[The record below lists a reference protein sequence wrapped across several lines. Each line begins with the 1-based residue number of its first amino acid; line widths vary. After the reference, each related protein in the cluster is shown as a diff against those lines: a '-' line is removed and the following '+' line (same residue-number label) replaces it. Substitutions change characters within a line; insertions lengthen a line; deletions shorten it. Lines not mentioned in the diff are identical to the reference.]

1 MILEEFKKFEGG
13 NNLSKSKQM
22 KSMYMLLEFKNTFK
36 GKRIKDRINWK
47 NNFTNIYTDA
57 MHMGLAQ
64 FAECYVTNDEIT
76 RRKTELVYQSFG
88 IKTKV
93 VDING
98 FLERIA
104 KEL

>member
-1 MILEEFKKFEGG
+1 
-13 NNLSKSKQM
+13 
-22 KSMYMLLEFKNTFK
+22 
-36 GKRIKDRINWK
+36 
-47 NNFTNIYTDA
+47 
-57 MHMGLAQ
+57 MGLAQ